1 MNIDK
6 YKTGDMC
13 MDEPEYKDEDGVS
26 YPGAEDFLQTKI
38 LGFCGCGYG
47 FRNIKYVGK
56 ILRHI
61 HNLKEKVWTDKI
73 SYGEWEKEGEKIG
86 SDEALYFAYYY
97 LNEID
102 LLEHG
107 GSVPGWLTSK
117 GIEFMEDAEEIEEIE
132 ELKEGL

>member
-13 MDEPEYKDEDGVS
+13 MDEPEYKDEEGIS
-26 YPGAEDFLQTKI
+26 YPGAEAFLQTKI
-38 LGFCGCGYG
+38 LGFCGCGDP

-56 ILRHI
+56 ILRYVHD
-61 HNLKEKVWTDKI
+61 LKEKVWTDEMYYK
-73 SYGEWEKEGEKIG
+73 EWETEGEKIG
-86 SDEALYFAYYY
+86 LEEALYFAYYC
-97 LNEID
+97 LTEIG

-107 GSVPGWLTSK
+107 GAVPGWLTPR